1 MGLIQ
6 RPHDLF
12 ASTPDP
18 RPPAGLI
25 LAAGASSRMGRPK
38 ALCQLGGETFVA
50 RLVDALAA
58 AGCREVVVVLGAH
71 ADRIRPAIPGRAR
84 VIHAAEWRRGMRAS
98 LRAGLAALPPGPVLL
113 THVDRPLVAPA
124 TLAALVAARGLV
136 IPTHHGA
143 PGHPVR
149 LPASLRPRLLCGD
162 DTPLR
167 DILARACPRHLECDD
182 PGVTHNVNTPADLA
196 RLRILTTAP
205 CISTARA

>member
-1 MGLIQ
+1 MRRIQ
-6 RPHDLF
+6 RRDEVF
-12 ASTPDP
+12 AT
-18 RPPAGLI
+18 PPAGLI

-38 ALCQLGGETFVA
+38 ALCLLDGETFVA
-50 RLVDALAA
+50 RLVNALLA

-71 ADRIRPAIPGRAR
+71 AARIRPAIPGRAR
-84 VIHAAEWRRGMRAS
+84 AVYAAEWRRGMRAS

-124 TLAALVAARGLV
+124 TLRALIAAPDLT
-136 IPTHHGA
+136 IPTWRGV

-149 LPASLRPRLLCGD
+149 LPPSLRPRLRQGD

-167 DILARACPRHLECDD
+167 DILARARPRHLECAD
-182 PGVTHNVNTPADLA
+182 PGVTLNVNTPADLA
-196 RLRILTTAP
+196 RLRILTAAP